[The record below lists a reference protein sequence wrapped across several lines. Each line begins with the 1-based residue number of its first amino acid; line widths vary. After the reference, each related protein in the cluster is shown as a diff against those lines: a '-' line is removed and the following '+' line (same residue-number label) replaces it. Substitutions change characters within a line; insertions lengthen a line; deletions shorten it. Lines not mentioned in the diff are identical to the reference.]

1 MEAQEK
7 RSKEQTLRISELQTQ
22 SESASK
28 TNYPE
33 AIRSLETSVMQKDQ
47 EIERLEVFPTFF
59 FFFFFFFEKIWRLR
73 PPPLLANP
81 QGAEGGI

>member
-47 EIERLEVFPTFF
+47 EIERLEVFPTFLLLLLLLF
-59 FFFFFFFEKIWRLR
+59 REDLEIET
-73 PPPLLANP
+73 PPPP
-81 QGAEGGI
+81 C